1 MPMEYQLAYMDEY
14 EDYHTTYIST
24 FNDKDTAISAFDR
37 WIIEAGDQPAGSW
50 LELWEV
56 DTYDTIKEYN
66 Y

>member
-1 MPMEYQLAYMDEY
+1 MDEY
-14 EDYHTTYIST
+14 EDYHTTYINT

-56 DTYDTIKEYN
+56 NTYDTIKEHN